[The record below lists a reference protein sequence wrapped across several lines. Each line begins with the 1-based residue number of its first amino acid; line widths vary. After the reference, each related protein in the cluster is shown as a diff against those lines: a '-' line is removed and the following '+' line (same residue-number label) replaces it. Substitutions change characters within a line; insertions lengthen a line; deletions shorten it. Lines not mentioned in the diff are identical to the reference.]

1 MAAFSERDFSRR
13 GGWVFGDDD
22 GRNLTRSTRVVQLF
36 VALLV
41 AMLVWA
47 YFATLDEVSTG
58 DGRVIPTSREQV
70 IQSLEGG
77 IVATLH
83 VREDQVVEPGQILAQ
98 LDPTRSES
106 DVEESA
112 AKYRATLAAAA
123 RLEAE
128 VNGTPLTFP
137 AALNAYPG
145 LTGSETELY
154 TARRHALE
162 ESLRW
167 IEESL
172 SLVASELK
180 LNEELRSIG
189 AASNVEVIRL
199 RRQIVELELKKVE
212 IKSEYLVKARE
223 ELTKA
228 NAEVNS
234 LSPVVTGRADSL
246 ARLTHRSPVRGIVK
260 NIEVS
265 TIGGVVPPNGKLMD
279 IIPLGDELLIEA
291 RISPRDIAY
300 IHPGQR
306 ASVKISAYDYAV
318 YGSLDGKVTTISPDT
333 IQDEVDREIYYY
345 RVFIKTD
352 KDALVNAAGR
362 EFPIV
367 PGMVAN
373 VDIHTGEKTVLE
385 YLVKPFNKAREA
397 LRER

>member
-13 GGWVFGDDD
+13 GGWAFGDDD

-112 AKYRATLAAAA
+112 AKYRATLAAAS

-345 RVFIKTD
+345 RVFIKTE